1 MSERGAVVAQ
11 AIVDPAELR
20 RFAANLKRFCAELQ
34 AQLGGLHSQYLAL
47 GDSWRDQEYER
58 FRQEFEQA
66 LAHHEHL
73 TEVSAEFI
81 PFLMRKAERIEEYLN
96 QR

>member
-1 MSERGAVVAQ
+1 MSGGTA
-11 AIVDPAELR
+11 
-20 RFAANLKRFCAELQ
+20 
-34 AQLGGLHSQYLAL
+34 LGGVHAQYVAL
-47 GDSWRDQEYER
+47 GDTWRDQEYEK

-66 LAHHEHL
+66 LASHQRL

-81 PFLMRKAERIEEYLN
+81 PFLMRKAERIEEYLS